1 MATAARGLMNDLD
14 DKGESFAPYAFVETM
29 RKVFPIF
36 DETDDK
42 GHHKQQDADECYT
55 SFMTSFQYALKY
67 SASRRQVAKN
77 TADVEMNGEEEKKD
91 DIK

>member
-1 MATAARGLMNDLD
+1 MNDLD

-55 SFMTSFQYALKY
+55 SFMTAF
-67 SASRRQVAKN
+67 
-77 TADVEMNGEEEKKD
+77 
-91 DIK
+91 

>member
-1 MATAARGLMNDLD
+1 MASAARGLMNDLD

-55 SFMTSFQYALKY
+55 SFMTAF
-67 SASRRQVAKN
+67 
-77 TADVEMNGEEEKKD
+77 
-91 DIK
+91 